1 MATSDQRQ
9 RRQWA
14 VGLLCGLTVACSI
27 PDATHAETPDWLH
40 HRTGGRLVDG
50 TAPPAGS
57 DLCVV
62 LQEDRPDGTEL
73 VTARYT
79 MRDQGALRTY
89 VGAGVNR
96 AQYFHDAG
104 DDDPGPTL
112 FNRRNRHTSFGV
124 AAELGAELHVTRRV
138 LLSADLRWAD
148 LDARAEALRAEHG
161 PVAADSLL
169 LGLVVGYRFR

>member
-1 MATSDQRQ
+1 MPGNSR
-9 RRQWA
+9 
-14 VGLLCGLTVACSI
+14 
-27 PDATHAETPDWLH
+27 AETPDWLH
-40 HRTGGRLVDG
+40 HRSGGRLVDG

-79 MRDQGALRTY
+79 MRDYGALRTY

-96 AQYFHDAG
+96 AQYFHGAG
-104 DDDPGPTL
+104 DDLGPTL
-112 FNRRNRHTSFGV
+112 FSRRNRHTSLGA
-124 AAELGAELHVTRRV
+124 AAELGAELRVTRRV

-161 PVAADSLL
+161 PVAVDPLL
-169 LGLVVGYRFR
+169 LGLAVGYRFR